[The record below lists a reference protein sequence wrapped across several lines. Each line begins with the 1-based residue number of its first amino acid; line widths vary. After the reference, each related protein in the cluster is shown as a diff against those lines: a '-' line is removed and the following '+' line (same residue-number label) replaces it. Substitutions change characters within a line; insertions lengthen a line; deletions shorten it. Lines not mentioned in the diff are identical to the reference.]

1 MYAIVKTG
9 GKQYKVAPGDRL
21 NVEKLDAEVGST
33 VELRAI
39 CIVDGANVVA
49 DPAKA
54 AETKVTATVLEQF
67 RGEKQLV
74 FKFKKRKNYQKLR
87 GHRQYL
93 TRIEIASVGAETAP
107 EKPAKAEKPVKAE
120 ETAEASVAETAADAE

>member
-9 GKQYKVAPGDRL
+9 GKQYKVAPGDKL
-21 NVEKLDAEVGST
+21 NVEKLDAEVGSQ
-33 VELRAI
+33 VELTAI
-39 CIVDGANVVA
+39 CIVDGDKVEA

-54 AETKVTATVLEQF
+54 AETKVTATVIEQF

-74 FKFKKRKNYQKLR
+74 FKFKKRKNYKKMR

-93 TRIEIASVGAETAP
+93 TRIQVESVGS
-107 EKPAKAEKPVKAE
+107 AKAE
-120 ETAEASVAETAADAE
+120 